1 MSNSAASTIFHIAS
15 SEAWQQAR
23 DEGLYQGD
31 TLESEGFIHCSLAR
45 QVVPVADA
53 RFRGRQGLV
62 LLEIDAAQVRPEIRY
77 EGADG
82 DLFPH
87 IYGPLNTDAVVAV
100 YDFSPDAD
108 GQFHLPRR
116 S

>member
-1 MSNSAASTIFHIAS
+1 MSDLAANTIFHIVPG
-15 SEAWQQAR
+15 EAWQQAR
-23 DEGLYQGD
+23 SEGLYRGD

-45 QVVPVADA
+45 QVVAVANA
-53 RFRGRQGLV
+53 RFRGQQGLV
-62 LLEIDAAQVRPEIRY
+62 LLEIDAARVRSEIRY

-87 IYGPLNTDAVVAV
+87 IYGPLNTDAVVTV

-108 GQFHLPRR
+108 GQFRLPGR